1 MKLYRLE
8 NNRLIESPSK
18 IVIGSSA
25 ILNPTESQLRLLGY
39 KELIELTPPE
49 IEWYEKLVCNY
60 TEDGNSIFENWNI
73 EANDNLVSEY
83 IKLLATERDRAL
95 ENDFMWAGK
104 VVKLDESNQK
114 DYSAL
119 YTLLSNNRGMIPFV
133 DANFKNHTSHFFA
146 DYDELNN
153 FAISILTFVNGC
165 LTIYRDEYYKIK
177 DMTNDEIYQY
187 ILKNE

>member
-1 MKLYRLE
+1 MIKLYKLE
-8 NNRLIESPSK
+8 NGVLVDAPNVL
-18 IVIGSSA
+18 GN
-25 ILNPTESQLRLLGY
+25 ILNPSEQQLRDVGY
-39 KELIELTPPE
+39 KELITTILPE
-49 IEWYEKLVCNY
+49 IKWYEKLVCTY
-60 TEDGNSIFENWNI
+60 TEDDVNIFENWNI
-73 EANDNLVSEY
+73 EANDNLVSKY
-83 IKLLATERDRAL
+83 IEQLMTERDRAL

-114 DYSAL
+114 DYAAL

-153 FAISILTFVNGC
+153 FAISTLTFVNSC

-187 ILKNE
+187 ILGNE